1 MEAAHY
7 KHEMGHEIPVDF
19 LASRL
24 ADYNQITTQKAMQRV
39 FGVETIV
46 AGIDLEKGPT
56 LYKIDPAGY
65 YYGYKGVASGV
76 KEQDAINFLEKEMKK
91 NGWDLSEEEAVKL
104 AITAM
109 QTVIG
114 QEFKAN
120 DIEIGVVSVKNP
132 KFTKLNG
139 EQIEY
144 YLNEVSK
151 KD

>member
-7 KHEMGHEIPVDF
+7 KQEMGHEFPVDF

>member
-1 MEAAHY
+1 MEAANY
-7 KHEMGHEIPVDF
+7 KHELGHDIPVDF

-39 FGVETIV
+39 FGVETLV
-46 AGIDLEKGPT
+46 AGIDVEKGPT

-76 KEQDAINFLEKEMKK
+76 KEQDAVNFLEKEMKK
-91 NGWDLSEEEAVKL
+91 NGWDLSQDDAIKL

-114 QEFKAN
+114 QEFKSN
-120 DIEIGVVSVKNP
+120 DIEIGVASVANP
-132 KFTKLNG
+132 KFAKLTAD
-139 EQIEY
+139 QIEF

>member
-7 KHEMGHEIPVDF
+7 KKEQGHDIPVDY

-24 ADYNQITTQKAMQRV
+24 ADHNQITTQKAMQRV

-46 AGIDLEKGPT
+46 AGIDAEKGPT

-65 YYGYKGVASGV
+65 YFGYKGVSAGV

-91 NGWDLSEEEAVKL
+91 TGWDLSEEDAIKL
-104 AITAM
+104 AITCM

-114 QEFKAN
+114 QEFKSN

-132 KFTKLNG
+132 KFGKLSQ
-139 EQIEY
+139 EQIEF

>member
-1 MEAAHY
+1 
-7 KHEMGHEIPVDF
+7 MGHDIPVDF

-39 FGVETIV
+39 FGVQTIV
-46 AGIDLEKGPT
+46 AGIDPERGPC
-56 LYKIDPAGY
+56 LYKVDPAGY
-65 YYGYKGVASGV
+65 YYGFKGVSSGV

-91 NGWDLSEEEAVKL
+91 SGWDLSEEDAVKL

-114 QEFKAN
+114 QEFKSN

-132 KFTKLNG
+132 KFTKLNAD
-139 EQIEY
+139 QIEF